1 MKGCSEF
8 CSTKNLH
15 LLGILTAFVEESS
28 DRFKREILFYSPK
41 KYEPQSE
48 EVCQKLLGA
57 KELDME
63 EIEVPELK
71 NLEGSQNGEGWFR
84 IYDQKALKAT
94 RKQVAPSVKEAC
106 SKVTAPE

>member
-1 MKGCSEF
+1 
-8 CSTKNLH
+8 
-15 LLGILTAFVEESS
+15 
-28 DRFKREILFYSPK
+28 
-41 KYEPQSE
+41 
-48 EVCQKLLGA
+48 
-57 KELDME
+57 ME

-71 NLEGSQNGEGWFR
+71 NLEGSQKGEGWFR